1 MGKRN
6 KNMKLVAKILS
17 LAMITTMMSGYVA
30 PPKEVKADT
39 FNSSHSYEVNTQ
51 ATEVEAATYNVV
63 QSASNVVNS
72 SDSLEKAIETSTE
85 QSTEITTTEKSTTD
99 SSTTNPA
106 ETTTKPQETTTEQP
120 TTVDPDAFDLVAHRG
135 YSAYAPENSI
145 PAFEMAA
152 ASGFS
157 KIELDIR
164 RCKPDSNG
172 KATWVVSHNDSLKNT
187 MGVNV
192 DISDSTYSELL
203 KYSYTKGNN
212 VDAYSN
218 LKIATLDQV
227 IDLIK
232 KYKSEGKKVNWQ
244 IELKSVSDS
253 NYPNYFENE
262 LVKPLKNAGV
272 EDCVTFISFSKTYL
286 KKIKSIDS
294 TLATTYLSTILDEDA
309 VNDALKCNAE
319 GVTFNGEK
327 NYTKEAAIKL
337 ALSKGLKV
345 GVYTLDTPAIMGVYY
360 QWGARSFT
368 TNMVNP
374 NEVTPTILRAKYNTK
389 AFSCTLSKTSYTY
402 DGSRK
407 LPTVT
412 VKYKDIELVEGINY
426 QLSYSDNKNPGTA
439 KVYISGI
446 NNCTDERELKYKIVM
461 PKVTGF
467 SDSTTTTSK
476 VT

>member
-218 LKIATLDQV
+218 LK
-227 IDLIK
+227 
-232 KYKSEGKKVNWQ
+232 KYS
-244 IELKSVSDS
+244 
-253 NYPNYFENE
+253 
-262 LVKPLKNAGV
+262 A
-272 EDCVTFISFSKTYL
+272 
-286 KKIKSIDS
+286 
-294 TLATTYLSTILDEDA
+294 
-309 VNDALKCNAE
+309 
-319 GVTFNGEK
+319 
-327 NYTKEAAIKL
+327 
-337 ALSKGLKV
+337 
-345 GVYTLDTPAIMGVYY
+345 
-360 QWGARSFT
+360 
-368 TNMVNP
+368 
-374 NEVTPTILRAKYNTK
+374 
-389 AFSCTLSKTSYTY
+389 
-402 DGSRK
+402 
-407 LPTVT
+407 
-412 VKYKDIELVEGINY
+412 
-426 QLSYSDNKNPGTA
+426 PG
-439 KVYISGI
+439 
-446 NNCTDERELKYKIVM
+446 CD
-461 PKVTGF
+461 
-467 SDSTTTTSK
+467 
-476 VT
+476 

>member
-172 KATWVVSHNDSLKNT
+172 KATWVVSHN
-187 MGVNV
+187 
-192 DISDSTYSELL
+192 EF
-203 KYSYTKGNN
+203 
-212 VDAYSN
+212 
-218 LKIATLDQV
+218 
-227 IDLIK
+227 IK
-232 KYKSEGKKVNWQ
+232 KY
-244 IELKSVSDS
+244 
-253 NYPNYFENE
+253 
-262 LVKPLKNAGV
+262 
-272 EDCVTFISFSKTYL
+272 
-286 KKIKSIDS
+286 
-294 TLATTYLSTILDEDA
+294 
-309 VNDALKCNAE
+309 
-319 GVTFNGEK
+319 NG
-327 NYTKEAAIKL
+327 
-337 ALSKGLKV
+337 
-345 GVYTLDTPAIMGVYY
+345 
-360 QWGARSFT
+360 R
-368 TNMVNP
+368 
-374 NEVTPTILRAKYNTK
+374 
-389 AFSCTLSKTSYTY
+389 
-402 DGSRK
+402 
-407 LPTVT
+407 
-412 VKYKDIELVEGINY
+412 
-426 QLSYSDNKNPGTA
+426 
-439 KVYISGI
+439 
-446 NNCTDERELKYKIVM
+446 
-461 PKVTGF
+461 
-467 SDSTTTTSK
+467 
-476 VT
+476 